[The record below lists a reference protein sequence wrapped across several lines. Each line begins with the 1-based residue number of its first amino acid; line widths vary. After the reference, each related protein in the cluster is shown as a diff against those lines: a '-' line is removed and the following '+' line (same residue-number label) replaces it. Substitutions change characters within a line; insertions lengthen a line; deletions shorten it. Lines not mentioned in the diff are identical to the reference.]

1 MKIYDNGKD
10 IEMQDFVERG
20 FVSALIDDA
29 EQRLK
34 DESRG
39 G

>member
-10 IEMQDFVERG
+10 IEKQDFVERG